1 MPLLDIRNLTIEF
14 KTSEGWVKA
23 VDRVSMTLSEGEI
36 RGLVGES
43 GSGKSLIAKAICG
56 VAKDNWRVT
65 ADRMRFDDIDLLRLS
80 SRERRKLV
88 GHNVSMIFQEPQS
101 CLDPSERVGRQ
112 LMQNI
117 PAWTY
122 KGRWWQRL
130 GWRKRRAIELLH
142 RVGIKDHKD
151 AMRSFPYELTD
162 GECQKVMIAIALAN
176 QPRLLIADEP
186 TNSMEPTTQAQIFRL
201 LTRLNQNSN
210 TTILLISHDLQM
222 LSQWADKINVLYC
235 GQTVETA
242 PSKDLVTMPHHP
254 YTQALIRAIPD
265 FGSAMPHKSRL
276 NTLPGAIPLLEQLP
290 IGCRLGPRCPYA
302 QRECIITPRLT
313 GAKNHLYACHFPLNM
328 EESDMVE
335 TLLEVRNL
343 SKTFRYRTGWFR
355 RQTVDAVKPLS
366 FTLRER
372 QTLAIIGENG
382 SGKSTL
388 AKMLAGMI
396 EPTSGE
402 LLIDDHPLHYG
413 DYSFRSQRIRMIFQ
427 DPSTS
432 LNPRQRISQIL
443 DFPLRL
449 NTDLE
454 PEQRRKQIVETMR
467 MVGLLPDHVSYYPHM
482 LAPGQKQRLGLA
494 RALILRPKVIIADEA
509 LASLDMSMRSQLINL
524 MLELQEKQGISYI
537 YVTQHIGMMKHIS
550 DQVLVMHQGEVVE
563 RGSTADVLASPLH
576 ELTRRLI
583 AGHFGEALTA
593 DAWRKDR

>member
-1 MPLLDIRNLTIEF
+1 
-14 KTSEGWVKA
+14 
-23 VDRVSMTLSEGEI
+23 
-36 RGLVGES
+36 
-43 GSGKSLIAKAICG
+43 
-56 VAKDNWRVT
+56 
-65 ADRMRFDDIDLLRLS
+65 
-80 SRERRKLV
+80 
-88 GHNVSMIFQEPQS
+88 
-101 CLDPSERVGRQ
+101 
-112 LMQNI
+112 
-117 PAWTY
+117 
-122 KGRWWQRL
+122 
-130 GWRKRRAIELLH
+130 
-142 RVGIKDHKD
+142 
-151 AMRSFPYELTD
+151 
-162 GECQKVMIAIALAN
+162 
-176 QPRLLIADEP
+176 
-186 TNSMEPTTQAQIFRL
+186 
-201 LTRLNQNSN
+201 
-210 TTILLISHDLQM
+210 
-222 LSQWADKINVLYC
+222 
-235 GQTVETA
+235 
-242 PSKDLVTMPHHP
+242 
-254 YTQALIRAIPD
+254 
-265 FGSAMPHKSRL
+265 
-276 NTLPGAIPLLEQLP
+276 
-290 IGCRLGPRCPYA
+290 
-302 QRECIITPRLT
+302 
-313 GAKNHLYACHFPLNM
+313 
-328 EESDMVE
+328 MVE

-343 SKTFRYRTGWFR
+343 SKTFRYRTGLFR
-355 RQTVDAVKPLS
+355 RQTVEAVKPLS

-372 QTLAIIGENG
+372 QTLAVIGENG

-402 LLIDDHPLHYG
+402 LLIDDHPLKYG

-454 PEQRRKQIVETMR
+454 PEQRRKQIIETMR

-509 LASLDMSMRSQLINL
+509 LAS
-524 MLELQEKQGISYI
+524 QEKQGISYI